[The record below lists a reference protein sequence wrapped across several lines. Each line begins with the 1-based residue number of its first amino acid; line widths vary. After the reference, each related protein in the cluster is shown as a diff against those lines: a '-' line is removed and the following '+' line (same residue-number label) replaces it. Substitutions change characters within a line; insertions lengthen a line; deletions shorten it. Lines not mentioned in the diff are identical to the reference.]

1 MYSSGEFL
9 CLFLKTF
16 RKNIN
21 YASQLFTDN
30 GSIKQWH
37 EFKREHNPHE
47 SFYFQWL
54 QLIDSIP
61 QRWKII
67 IKGNYENATNLIIHD
82 HHLVKGS
89 RVITIDKLTLTE
101 IYSILISRAQN
112 KPSSNIYFEN
122 LYNDY
127 DIDWTAIYM
136 LPRLI
141 TYNTY
146 MRSFQY
152 KILIFSTKIS
162 YFWNKA
168 ISSVFFL

>member
-1 MYSSGEFL
+1 M
-9 CLFLKTF
+9 
-16 RKNIN
+16 
-21 YASQLFTDN
+21 A
-30 GSIKQWH
+30 
-37 EFKREHNPHE
+37 
-47 SFYFQWL
+47 
-54 QLIDSIP
+54 DSIP
-61 QRWKII
+61 QIWKII
-67 IKGNYENATNLIIHD
+67 IKEDYENATNLIIHD

-89 RVITIDKLTLTE
+89 RVITLDKLTSTE

-152 KILIFSTKIS
+152 KILKNALFLNKKRYTLEESHLLCVLFVIYTTKHLII
-162 YFWNKA
+162 YFMNVIVLNA
-168 ISSVFFL
+168 YGLI